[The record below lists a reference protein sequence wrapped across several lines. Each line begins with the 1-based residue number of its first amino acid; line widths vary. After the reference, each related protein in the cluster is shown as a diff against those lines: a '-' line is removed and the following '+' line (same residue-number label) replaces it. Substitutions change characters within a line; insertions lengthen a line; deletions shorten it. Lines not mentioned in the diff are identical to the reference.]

1 MKSNHHYNPKLQQ
14 YANENREAMT
24 KAEACMWKYALSKKQ
39 MLEYQFRRQRPKENY
54 IVDFVCLPLK
64 LIIEVDGYSHQIPKN
79 EAKDR
84 VRQERLI
91 ALGYTVVRYKDEAV
105 LRHINTVRENI
116 EGWVRKLSEDM
127 EV

>member
-1 MKSNHHYNPKLQQ
+1 MKSNHRYNPKLQQ
-14 YANENREAMT
+14 YAHENREAMT
-24 KAEACMWKYALSKKQ
+24 KAEVCMWKYALSKKQ
-39 MLEYQFRRQRPKENY
+39 MLGYQFRRQRPIENY

-64 LIIEVDGYSHQIPKN
+64 LIIEVDGYSHQIPEN
-79 EAKDR
+79 EVKDR
-84 VRQERLI
+84 IRQERLI